1 MSEQGKPDSP
11 VSRLIR
17 ERAMTILRETR
28 AKIDPQLLNA
38 MKEHLTAAMPQVA
51 GVGAPKADP
60 DMPLSSGGGAKPA
73 NAADATLSIPK
84 ASAPAAAAAY
94 RATPSKP
101 ASFSQELS
109 SVIKTTPEKKTI
121 EQAETKVAYPS
132 KTIEEISSEKVTEPV
147 DKQKIAQIVLQY
159 MKNREE
165 KSKH

>member
-51 GVGAPKADP
+51 GDAASRSDP
-60 DMPLSSGGGAKPA
+60 DMPLSSGGGGKPA
-73 NAADATLSIPK
+73 NMADAAPPIPK

-109 SVIKTTPEKKTI
+109 SAMKTAPEKRTA
-121 EQAETKVAYPS
+121 EQAGAKPAYPS
-132 KTIEEISSEKVTEPV
+132 KTIEEISPEKVTEPV

-165 KSKH
+165 KSRH